1 MALSP
6 GDKLGAY
13 VIVGPLGSGGMGEV
27 YTARDEKLDRLV
39 ALKVLHTTRATDAS
53 FRDRF
58 QREARA
64 IAALT
69 HPNIV
74 TVHSIEEHE
83 GSPFLTMELVEGR
96 TLADMILPGGAALT
110 PFLQIAIPLADAVA
124 AAHARGIT
132 HRDLKP
138 VNVMISHDGRLKV
151 LDFGLAKLAE
161 APSGP
166 SGFTA
171 MPTEQLTGH
180 GQILGT
186 VAYMSPEQAEGKAVD
201 HRSDIFSLGIILYE
215 LATGRKPFT
224 GDTNV
229 SLLSSILRDTPSPVS
244 EVNGAI
250 PREIARLIRRCL
262 EKDPSKRL
270 QSALDLKHELE
281 DLRSEGPSGI
291 IAAAS
296 TPAVDAPAAKTS
308 PGTSQISIV
317 LPTPRRLL
325 VWLGAAGA
333 VLLLIGGYWF
343 MGRGRTPVADTPAS
357 PTAAVSERVT
367 VARFENRTGDQA
379 LAPIGDMVADAI
391 KRELP
396 QLAFLARPIL
406 RAESKSHQ
414 HVAVTGAYYLDGPNL
429 RIQGSLA
436 DSSGALL
443 YAIEPAVSP
452 RTDASKAVDLVR
464 ERLLGAVATFTDP
477 NFSAGSSVRPPLYS
491 AYREFMAGIDLF
503 ADEPLK
509 AIANFKRA
517 TDIDPEFFNAW
528 SMMATAY
535 SNIGDR
541 VNQARTLERMSAM
554 RDRLTPEE
562 RSRLAWS
569 IHSSEG
575 RLLDALKSL
584 REVERLDP
592 DDLVTNYLIGF
603 YELRLNRPQATIDQ
617 YGKVNA
623 ERWNASTTGGWRHT
637 RLASANHLLGRH
649 EEELR
654 IAQVAKGLFPSSLA
668 TRNDELLALAALG
681 RMDDLRKAIDDTQA
695 VTVLGGGTPA
705 GSMRV
710 AAEELRAHGHRAESI
725 EWAKRA
731 VAWYRNQ
738 PAQAL
743 TSAASRL
750 ALAQSL
756 YAAEEW
762 SEAGK
767 LATALLK
774 EQPDNTAYVALAGAV
789 AARQGDRGVAA
800 KHAAALAHAPSA
812 PFGAIELRRAQLAAL
827 LGEREQSVQFLR
839 DGFARGLSMSAGLHR
854 NIDLETLRGFAPFDE
869 LMKPK
874 G

>member
-1 MALSP
+1 MVV
-6 GDKLGAY
+6 GDSVGPYRILAKLGE
-13 VIVGPLGSGGMGEV
+13 GGMGEV
-27 YTARDEKLDRLV
+27 YKAHDEKLDRFV
-39 ALKVLHTTRATDAS
+39 ALKVLHTTRATDPG

-64 IAALT
+64 VAALT

-74 TVHSIEEHE
+74 TVHSIEEHD

-96 TLADMILPGGAALT
+96 TLAELIPGGGAPLT
-110 PFLQIAIPLADAVA
+110 QFLQIAIPLSDAVA

-138 VNVMISHDGRLKV
+138 VNVMVTSDGRLKV
-151 LDFGLAKLAE
+151 LDFGLAKLTETSA
-161 APSGP
+161 APG
-166 SGFTA
+166 GFTA
-171 MPTEQLTGH
+171 LPTEQLTGH
-180 GQILGT
+180 GQIVGT
-186 VAYMSPEQAEGKAVD
+186 VAYMSPEQAEGKSVD

-229 SLLSSILRDTPSPVS
+229 SLLSSILRDTPASVS
-244 EVNGAI
+244 ERNGAI

-262 EKDPSKRL
+262 EKDPAQRL

-281 DLRSEGPSGI
+281 DLRSEGTSAISVP
-291 IAAAS
+291 AS
-296 TPAVDAPAAKTS
+296 IPGGEAPAAKTS
-308 PGTSQISIV
+308 PATSQISIV
-317 LPTPRRLL
+317 LPAPRRLL
-325 VWLGAAGA
+325 AWVGAVGA
-333 VLLLIGGYWF
+333 VLLLVGGYWIS
-343 MGRGRTPVADTPAS
+343 GRGRTPAPDTPAS
-357 PTAAVSERVT
+357 RTAVGSDRVT
-367 VARFENRTGDQA
+367 VARFENRTGDA
-379 LAPIGDMVADAI
+379 TLDPIGDMVADAI

-396 QLAFLARPIL
+396 QLAFLGRPIL
-406 RAESKSHQ
+406 RAESRANQ
-414 HVAVTGAYYLDGPNL
+414 QVAVTGAYYLDGQNL

-436 DSSGALL
+436 DSSGTLL

-464 ERLLGAVATFTDP
+464 ERMLGAVATFTDP
-477 NFSAGSSVRPPLYS
+477 NFAAGTSVRPPLYG

-517 TDIDPEFFNAW
+517 TELDPDFFSAW
-528 SMMATAY
+528 SLMATAY
-535 SNIGDR
+535 SNMGDR
-541 VNQARTLERMSAM
+541 VNQAQILERMSAM
-554 RDRLTPEE
+554 RDRLTPAE
-562 RSRLAWS
+562 RYQLAWA
-569 IHSSEG
+569 IHSFEG
-575 RLLDALKSL
+575 RLLDALKAL
-584 REVERLDP
+584 REVEKLDP

-623 ERWNASTTGGWRHT
+623 ERWNASTTGGWRYT
-637 RLASANHLLGRH
+637 RLTSANHLLGRH

-668 TRNDELLALAALG
+668 TRNDQLFALAALG

-710 AAEELRAHGHRAESI
+710 AAEELRVHGHRAEAI

-738 PAQAL
+738 PALFLTTAANRQA
-743 TSAASRL
+743 L
-750 ALAQSL
+750 ALAL
-756 YAAEEW
+756 YGAEDW
-762 SEAGK
+762 REAGTI
-767 LATALLK
+767 ASALLK
-774 EQPDNTAYVALAGAV
+774 EQPGNTVYVTLAGAI
-789 AARQGDRGVAA
+789 AARQGDRALA
-800 KHAAALAHAPSA
+800 TKHAAALAQASSA
-812 PFGAIELRRAQLAAL
+812 PGGANELRRAQLAAL
-827 LGEREQSVQFLR
+827 LGEREQAVQFLR
-839 DGFARGLSMSAGLHR
+839 DAFAHGLSMSVGLHR
-854 NIDLETLRGFAPFDE
+854 NIDLEPLRGYAPFDD